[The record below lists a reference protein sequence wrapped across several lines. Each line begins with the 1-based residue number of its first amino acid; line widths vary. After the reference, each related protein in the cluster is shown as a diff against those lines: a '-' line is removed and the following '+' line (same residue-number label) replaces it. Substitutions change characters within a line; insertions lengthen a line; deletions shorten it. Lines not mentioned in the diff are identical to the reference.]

1 MNLPKTTLIPEYL
14 ESGNSDF
21 EIVKIEEG
29 GETCKDIQSLPLVE
43 NIELYKSYI
52 PAMLA
57 KLNNENWQYYNNCL
71 VAQSISKFLASNNFK
86 ESEQGLSIIKN
97 GEDKGFITNATIR
110 VIALKEIWF
119 SETVFEAYYVCSIKC
134 SEAWGDVER
143 EIEVPQNSYKEIYN
157 FICKKYSEVQ
167 KPIAKPE
174 TVEEYLTKLF
184 QRDSSNITKE
194 IVADKIGWLEVAGEI
209 KFYDG
214 YNDFYKN
221 YDIPDITSNNK
232 AMLFRDGFSFLEV
245 GNDEVIKILWLVAH
259 LPYTLFWLRKVN
271 VDFRSVIFLQG
282 ATGLLKTAVANVIS
296 NVFNKDRHNAIMRM
310 TSTKASIQKN
320 IVMLK
325 DQLVCLDDFSNT
337 EVSSGKRALENAE
350 DVIRAVGDG
359 VFPLKM
365 KVSNFSKLQ
374 QENVRS
380 VIMLTGEE
388 AFSLGRSSYLRTL
401 ILPITRE
408 TFNGDKLTKFQE
420 NSEIL
425 RRYFALYISFL
436 EQYGTILANE
446 ASLIFKEARKYY
458 ANITELARFID
469 MALALKVQL
478 DIVTKFAGY
487 CGISDLNGVVESIL
501 KAIEFI
507 IAKNSQSS
515 DMQKPEL
522 RFVYALM
529 QTLDTT
535 VYNQIANDE
544 LSYINNEKIFVG
556 FKEDEHLWLRFE
568 DAMQIVRNYY
578 AKQGQQWLVQPM
590 SIKKMLLEKG
600 LSEGKLAE
608 NGKPAEY
615 LVKAKKGSR
624 KRMLVLKM
632 SAIET
637 LLNDLNMEEV

>member
-43 NIELYKSYI
+43 NIELCKSYM
-52 PAMLA
+52 PAMSS
-57 KLNNENWQYYNNCL
+57 KLNNENWQYCNNYL

-97 GEDKGFITNATIR
+97 GEDKGSITNATIK
-110 VIALKEIWF
+110 VIGLKEIYF
-119 SETVFEAYYVCSIKC
+119 SKTVSEAYYVCSIKC
-134 SEAWGDVER
+134 FEAWGNTENK
-143 EIEVPQNSYKEIYN
+143 IEVPKNRYKELYD
-157 FICKKYSEVQ
+157 FICRKYPEVQ
-167 KPIAKPE
+167 KPIAKSE
-174 TVEEYLTKLF
+174 IIEEYLTKLF
-184 QRDSSNITKE
+184 QRDAANITKE

-469 MALALKVQL
+469 MASALKVQL

>member
-52 PAMLA
+52 PAMSA

-71 VAQSISKFLASNNFK
+71 VAQSISKFLVSNNFK

-119 SETVFEAYYVCSIKC
+119 SETVSEAYYVCSIKC

-184 QRDSSNITKE
+184 QRDFDNITKE

-221 YDIPDITSNNK
+221 YYIPDITSNNK

-245 GNDEVIKILWLVAH
+245 GNDEVIKILWLIAH
-259 LPYTLFWLRKVN
+259 LPYTLFWLRKGN
-271 VDFRSVIFLQG
+271 VDFRSVVFLQG
-282 ATGLLKTAVANVIS
+282 STGLLKTAVS

-320 IVMLK
+320 IVMLQ

-337 EVSSGKRALENAE
+337 EVSSGKKALENAE

-469 MALALKVQL
+469 MASALKVQL

-568 DAMQIVRNYY
+568 EAMNIVRNYY
-578 AKQGQQWLVQPM
+578 AKQGQQWLIQPM

-632 SAIET
+632 SAIEA

>member
-52 PAMLA
+52 PAMSA

-71 VAQSISKFLASNNFK
+71 VAQSISKFLVSNNFK

-119 SETVFEAYYVCSIKC
+119 SETVSEAYYVCSIKC

-184 QRDSSNITKE
+184 QRDFDNITKE

-221 YDIPDITSNNK
+221 YYIPDITSNNK

-245 GNDEVIKILWLVAH
+245 GNDEVIKILWLIAH
-259 LPYTLFWLRKVN
+259 LPYTLFWLRKGN
-271 VDFRSVIFLQG
+271 VDFRSVVFLQG
-282 ATGLLKTAVANVIS
+282 STGLLKTAVANVIS

-320 IVMLK
+320 IVMLQ

-337 EVSSGKRALENAE
+337 EVSSGKKALENAE

-469 MALALKVQL
+469 MASALKVQL

-544 LSYINNEKIFVG
+544 LSYINNEKNFVG

-568 DAMQIVRNYY
+568 EAMNIVRNYY
-578 AKQGQQWLVQPM
+578 AKQGQQWLIQPM

-632 SAIET
+632 SAIEA

>member
-1 MNLPKTTLIPEYL
+1 M
-14 ESGNSDF
+14 
-21 EIVKIEEG
+21 
-29 GETCKDIQSLPLVE
+29 
-43 NIELYKSYI
+43 
-52 PAMLA
+52 
-57 KLNNENWQYYNNCL
+57 
-71 VAQSISKFLASNNFK
+71 
-86 ESEQGLSIIKN
+86 
-97 GEDKGFITNATIR
+97 
-110 VIALKEIWF
+110 
-119 SETVFEAYYVCSIKC
+119 
-134 SEAWGDVER
+134 
-143 EIEVPQNSYKEIYN
+143 
-157 FICKKYSEVQ
+157 
-167 KPIAKPE
+167 
-174 TVEEYLTKLF
+174 
-184 QRDSSNITKE
+184 
-194 IVADKIGWLEVAGEI
+194 
-209 KFYDG
+209 
-214 YNDFYKN
+214 
-221 YDIPDITSNNK
+221 
-232 AMLFRDGFSFLEV
+232 
-245 GNDEVIKILWLVAH
+245 
-259 LPYTLFWLRKVN
+259 PYTLFWLRKVN

-469 MALALKVQL
+469 MASALKVQL
-478 DIVTKFAGY
+478 DIVIKFAGY

-544 LSYINNEKIFVG
+544 LSYIKNEKIFVG

-590 SIKKMLLEKG
+590 SIKKMLLERG
-600 LSEGKLAE
+600 FSEGKLAE
-608 NGKPAEY
+608 NGKSAEY
-615 LVKAKKGSR
+615 LVRAKKGSR

-632 SAIET
+632 SAIEAF
-637 LLNDLNMEEV
+637 LNDLNMEEV

>member
-1 MNLPKTTLIPEYL
+1 MNLPKTTLIPEFL
-14 ESGNSDF
+14 EVDNSNF
-21 EIVKIEEG
+21 KIAKIEG
-29 GETCKDIQSLPLVE
+29 DGKKCKVIQALPMVDTC
-43 NIELYKSYI
+43 NMCKSYM
-52 PAMLA
+52 PAMSS
-57 KLNNENWQYYNNCL
+57 KLNNENWQYCNNYL

-97 GEDKGFITNATIR
+97 GEDKGSITNATIK
-110 VIALKEIWF
+110 VIGLKEIYF
-119 SETVFEAYYVCSIKC
+119 SKTVSEAYYVCSIKC
-134 SEAWGDVER
+134 FEAWGNTENK
-143 EIEVPQNSYKEIYN
+143 IEVPKNRYKELYD
-157 FICKKYSEVQ
+157 FICRKYPEVQ
-167 KPIAKPE
+167 KPIAKSE
-174 TVEEYLTKLF
+174 IIEEYLTKLF
-184 QRDSSNITKE
+184 QRDAANITKE
-194 IVADKIGWLEVAGEI
+194 IVADKIGWLKVDESI

-221 YDIPDITSNNK
+221 YEIPDISNNNK
-232 AMLFRDGFSFLEV
+232 SMLFRDGFSFLEV

-259 LPYTLFWLRKVN
+259 LPYTLFWLRKGN

-282 ATGLLKTAVANVIS
+282 STGLLKTAVANVIS
-296 NVFNKDRHNAIMRM
+296 NVFNKDRHTAIMRM

-469 MALALKVQL
+469 MASALKVQL

-568 DAMQIVRNYY
+568 EAMNIVRNYY
-578 AKQGQQWLVQPM
+578 AKQGQQWLIQPM

-632 SAIET
+632 SAIEA

>member
-52 PAMLA
+52 PAMSA

-71 VAQSISKFLASNNFK
+71 VAQSISKFLVSNNFK

-119 SETVFEAYYVCSIKC
+119 SETVSEAYYVCSIKC

-184 QRDSSNITKE
+184 QRDFDNITKE

-221 YDIPDITSNNK
+221 YYIPDITSNNK

-245 GNDEVIKILWLVAH
+245 GNDEVIKILWLIAH
-259 LPYTLFWLRKVN
+259 LPYTLFWLRKGN
-271 VDFRSVIFLQG
+271 VDFRSVVFLQG
-282 ATGLLKTAVANVIS
+282 STGLLKTAVANVIS

-320 IVMLK
+320 IVMLQ

-337 EVSSGKRALENAE
+337 EVSSGKKALENAE

-420 NSEIL
+420 DSEIL

-469 MALALKVQL
+469 MASALKVQL

-522 RFVYALM
+522 LFVYALM

-535 VYNQIANDE
+535 AYNQIANNE
-544 LSYINNEKIFVG
+544 LLYVDNNTKYIG
-556 FKEDEHLWLRFE
+556 FKENDHLWLRFE
-568 DAMQIVRNYY
+568 EAMNIVRNYY
-578 AKQGQQWLVQPM
+578 AKQGQQWLIQPM

-632 SAIET
+632 SAIEA

>member
-52 PAMLA
+52 PAMSA
-57 KLNNENWQYYNNCL
+57 KLNNENWQYYNNGL
-71 VAQSISKFLASNNFK
+71 VAQSISKFLASTNFK

-97 GEDKGFITNATIR
+97 GEDKGSITNATIK
-110 VIALKEIWF
+110 VIGLKEIYF
-119 SETVFEAYYVCSIKC
+119 SKTVSEAYYVCSIKC
-134 SEAWGDVER
+134 FEAWGNTENK
-143 EIEVPQNSYKEIYN
+143 IEVPKNRYKELYD
-157 FICKKYSEVQ
+157 FICRKYPEVQ
-167 KPIAKPE
+167 KPIAKSE
-174 TVEEYLTKLF
+174 IIEEYLTKLF
-184 QRDSSNITKE
+184 QRDAANITKE
-194 IVADKIGWLEVAGEI
+194 IVADKIGWLKVDESI

-221 YDIPDITSNNK
+221 YEIPDISNNNK
-232 AMLFRDGFSFLEV
+232 SMLFRDGFSFLEV

-259 LPYTLFWLRKVN
+259 LPYTLFWLRKGN

-282 ATGLLKTAVANVIS
+282 STGLLKTAVANVIS
-296 NVFNKDRHNAIMRM
+296 NVFNKDRHTAIMRM

-320 IVMLK
+320 IVMSQ

-337 EVSSGKRALENAE
+337 EVSSGKKALENAE

-365 KVSNFSKLQ
+365 NVGNFSKLQ
-374 QENVRS
+374 QETVRS
-380 VIMLTGEE
+380 VVMLTGEE
-388 AFSLGRSSYLRTL
+388 AFSLGRSSYLRSL
-401 ILPITRE
+401 ILPITKA

-420 NSEIL
+420 NPEIL
-425 RRYFALYISFL
+425 SRYFALYISFL
-436 EQYGTILANE
+436 EQYGTILADK
-446 ASLIFKEARKYY
+446 ASSMFKEARKYY

-469 MALALKVQL
+469 MASALKVQL
-478 DIVTKFAGY
+478 DIVTKFARY

-507 IAKNSQSS
+507 IVKNSQSS
-515 DMQKPEL
+515 DMRKPEL
-522 RFVYALM
+522 LFVYALM

-535 VYNQIANDE
+535 AYNQIANNE
-544 LSYINNEKIFVG
+544 LLYVDNNTKYIG
-556 FKEDEHLWLRFE
+556 FKENDHLWLRFE
-568 DAMQIVRNYY
+568 EAMNIVRNYY
-578 AKQGQQWLVQPM
+578 AKQGQQWLIQPM

-632 SAIET
+632 SAIEA

>member
-1 MNLPKTTLIPEYL
+1 MSLPKTKITPEFL
-14 ESGNSDF
+14 EVNNSNF
-21 EIVKIEEG
+21 KIVKIEGDGKKCEV
-29 GETCKDIQSLPLVE
+29 IQALPMVD
-43 NIELYKSYI
+43 NCNMCKSYM
-52 PAMLA
+52 PAMSS
-57 KLNNENWQYYNNCL
+57 KLNNENWQYCNNYL

-97 GEDKGFITNATIR
+97 GEDKGSITNATIK
-110 VIALKEIWF
+110 VIGLKEIYF
-119 SETVFEAYYVCSIKC
+119 SKTVSEAYYVCSIKC
-134 SEAWGDVER
+134 SEAWGNTEN
-143 EIEVPQNSYKEIYN
+143 EIEVPKSRYKELYD
-157 FICKKYSEVQ
+157 FICRKYPEVQ
-167 KPIAKPE
+167 KPIAKSE
-174 TVEEYLTKLF
+174 TIEEYLTKLF
-184 QRDSSNITKE
+184 QRDSANITKE
-194 IVADKIGWLEVAGEI
+194 VVANKIGWLEVAGEI

-221 YDIPDITSNNK
+221 YEIPDITNNNK
-232 AMLFRDGFSFLEV
+232 SMLFRDGFSFLEV
-245 GNDEVIKILWLVAH
+245 GNDEVIEILWLVAH

-282 ATGLLKTAVANVIS
+282 ATGLLKTAVAKVIS

-469 MALALKVQL
+469 MASALKVQL

-515 DMQKPEL
+515 DMRKPEL
-522 RFVYALM
+522 LFVYALM

-535 VYNQIANDE
+535 AYNQIANNE
-544 LSYINNEKIFVG
+544 LLYVDNNTKYIG
-556 FKEDEHLWLRFE
+556 FKENDHLWLRFE
-568 DAMQIVRNYY
+568 EAMNIVRNYY
-578 AKQGQQWLVQPM
+578 AKQGQQWLIQPM

-632 SAIET
+632 SAIEA

>member
-52 PAMLA
+52 PAMSA

-143 EIEVPQNSYKEIYN
+143 EIEVPQNRYKEIYN

-184 QRDSSNITKE
+184 QRDAANITKE

-469 MALALKVQL
+469 MASALKVQL

-515 DMQKPEL
+515 DMRKPEL
-522 RFVYALM
+522 LFVYALM

-535 VYNQIANDE
+535 AYNQIANNE
-544 LSYINNEKIFVG
+544 LLYVDNNTKYIG
-556 FKEDEHLWLRFE
+556 FKENDHLWLRFE
-568 DAMQIVRNYY
+568 EAMNIVRNYY
-578 AKQGQQWLVQPM
+578 AKQGQQWLIQPM

-632 SAIET
+632 SAIEA

>member
-52 PAMLA
+52 PAMSA

-71 VAQSISKFLASNNFK
+71 VAQSISKFLVSNNFK

-119 SETVFEAYYVCSIKC
+119 SETVSEAYYVCSIKC

-184 QRDSSNITKE
+184 QRDFDNITKE

-259 LPYTLFWLRKVN
+259 LPYTLFWLRKGN
-271 VDFRSVIFLQG
+271 VDFRSVVFLQG

-320 IVMLK
+320 IVMLQ

-337 EVSSGKRALENAE
+337 EISSGKKALEHAE

-359 VFPLKM
+359 IFPLKM
-365 KVSNFSKLQ
+365 NVSDFSKLQ
-374 QENVRS
+374 QETVRS
-380 VIMLTGEE
+380 VVILTGEE

-401 ILPITRE
+401 ILPITKE

-469 MALALKVQL
+469 MA
-478 DIVTKFAGY
+478 
-487 CGISDLNGVVESIL
+487 
-501 KAIEFI
+501 
-507 IAKNSQSS
+507 
-515 DMQKPEL
+515 
-522 RFVYALM
+522 
-529 QTLDTT
+529 
-535 VYNQIANDE
+535 
-544 LSYINNEKIFVG
+544 
-556 FKEDEHLWLRFE
+556 
-568 DAMQIVRNYY
+568 
-578 AKQGQQWLVQPM
+578 
-590 SIKKMLLEKG
+590 
-600 LSEGKLAE
+600 
-608 NGKPAEY
+608 
-615 LVKAKKGSR
+615 
-624 KRMLVLKM
+624 
-632 SAIET
+632 SA
-637 LLNDLNMEEV
+637 

>member
-14 ESGNSDF
+14 EVGNRDF

-29 GETCKDIQSLPLVE
+29 GETCKDIRSLPLAE
-43 NIELYKSYI
+43 NIDIYKSYI
-52 PAMLA
+52 PAMSA
-57 KLNNENWQYYNNCL
+57 KLNNENWQYYNNYL
-71 VAQSISKFLASNNFK
+71 VAQSISKFLASDNFK

-97 GEDKGFITNATIR
+97 GEDKGFITNAIIR
-110 VIALKEIWF
+110 VIALREIWF
-119 SETVFEAYYVCSIKC
+119 SETASEAYYVCSIKC
-134 SEAWGDVER
+134 FEAWGNVER
-143 EIEVPQNSYKEIYN
+143 EIEVPKSRYKEMYN
-157 FICKKYSEVQ
+157 FICKKYPEVQ
-167 KPIAKPE
+167 QPIAKPE

-184 QRDSSNITKE
+184 QRDSANITKE
-194 IVADKIGWLEVAGEI
+194 IVADKIGWLKVDESI

-221 YDIPDITSNNK
+221 YEIPDITSNNK
-232 AMLFRDGFSFLEV
+232 SMLFKDGVSFLEV

-259 LPYTLFWLRKVN
+259 LPYTLFWLRKGH
-271 VDFRSVIFLQG
+271 VDFRSVVFLQG
-282 ATGLLKTAVANVIS
+282 STGLLKTAVANVIC
-296 NVFNKDRHNAIMRM
+296 NIFNKDRHNAIMRM

-320 IVMLK
+320 IVMLQ

-374 QENVRS
+374 QETVRS
-380 VIMLTGEE
+380 VVMLTGEE
-388 AFSLGRSSYLRTL
+388 AFCLGRSSYLRTL
-401 ILPITRE
+401 ILPIRSK

-420 NSEIL
+420 NPEIL
-425 RRYFALYISFL
+425 SHYFALYISFL

-458 ANITELARFID
+458 ANITEHARFID
-469 MALALKVQL
+469 MASTLRVQL
-478 DIVTKFAGY
+478 DIIIKFAGY
-487 CGISDLNGVVESIL
+487 CGISDLNRMLESIL
-501 KAIEFI
+501 KAIEII

-535 VYNQIANDE
+535 AYNQIANDE
-544 LSYINNEKIFVG
+544 LSYINNEKIFIG
-556 FKEDEHLWLRFE
+556 FKENKHLWLRFE

-578 AKQGQQWLVQPM
+578 AKQGQQWLVQSM
-590 SIKKMLLEKG
+590 SIKKMLLERG
-600 LSEGKLAE
+600 FSEGKLAE

-615 LVKAKKGSR
+615 LVRAKKGSR

-632 SAIET
+632 SAIEA

>member
-52 PAMLA
+52 PAISA

-143 EIEVPQNSYKEIYN
+143 EIEVLQNSYKEIYN

-184 QRDSSNITKE
+184 QRDSANITKE

-221 YDIPDITSNNK
+221 YDIPDITSIDK

-259 LPYTLFWLRKVN
+259 FPYTLFWLRKGN
-271 VDFRSVIFLQG
+271 VDFRSVVFLQG
-282 ATGLLKTAVANVIS
+282 STGLLKTAVANVIS

-320 IVMLK
+320 IVMLQ

-469 MALALKVQL
+469 MASALKVQL

-568 DAMQIVRNYY
+568 EAMNIVRNYY
-578 AKQGQQWLVQPM
+578 AKQGQQWLIQPM

-632 SAIET
+632 SAIEA

>member
-1 MNLPKTTLIPEYL
+1 MSLPKTKITPEFL
-14 ESGNSDF
+14 EVNNSNF
-21 EIVKIEEG
+21 KIVKIEGDGKKCEV
-29 GETCKDIQSLPLVE
+29 IQALPMVD
-43 NIELYKSYI
+43 NCNMCKSYM
-52 PAMLA
+52 PAMSS
-57 KLNNENWQYYNNCL
+57 KLNNENWQYCNNYL

-97 GEDKGFITNATIR
+97 GEDKGSITNATIK
-110 VIALKEIWF
+110 VIGLKEIYF
-119 SETVFEAYYVCSIKC
+119 SKTVSEAYYVCSIKC
-134 SEAWGDVER
+134 SEAWGNTEN
-143 EIEVPQNSYKEIYN
+143 EIEVPKSRYKELYD
-157 FICKKYSEVQ
+157 FICRKYPEVQ
-167 KPIAKPE
+167 KPIAKSE
-174 TVEEYLTKLF
+174 TIEEYLTKLF
-184 QRDSSNITKE
+184 QRDSANITKE
-194 IVADKIGWLEVAGEI
+194 VVANKIGWLEVAGEI

-221 YDIPDITSNNK
+221 YEIPDITNNNK
-232 AMLFRDGFSFLEV
+232 SMLFRDGFSFLEV
-245 GNDEVIKILWLVAH
+245 GNDEVIEILWLVAH

-469 MALALKVQL
+469 MASALKVQL

-515 DMQKPEL
+515 DMRKPEL
-522 RFVYALM
+522 LFVYALM

-535 VYNQIANDE
+535 AYNQIANNE
-544 LSYINNEKIFVG
+544 LLYVDNNTKYIG
-556 FKEDEHLWLRFE
+556 FKENDHLWLRFE
-568 DAMQIVRNYY
+568 EAMNIVRNYY
-578 AKQGQQWLVQPM
+578 AKQGQQWLIQPM

-632 SAIET
+632 SAIEA

>member
-52 PAMLA
+52 PAMSA
-57 KLNNENWQYYNNCL
+57 KLNNENWQYYNNGL

-97 GEDKGFITNATIR
+97 GEDKGSITNATIK
-110 VIALKEIWF
+110 VIGLKEIYF
-119 SETVFEAYYVCSIKC
+119 SKTVSEAYYVCSIKC
-134 SEAWGDVER
+134 FEAWGNTENK
-143 EIEVPQNSYKEIYN
+143 IEVPKNRYKELYD
-157 FICKKYSEVQ
+157 FICRKYPEVQ
-167 KPIAKPE
+167 KPIAKSE
-174 TVEEYLTKLF
+174 IIEEYLTKLF
-184 QRDSSNITKE
+184 QRDAANITKE
-194 IVADKIGWLEVAGEI
+194 IVADKIGWLKVDESI

-221 YDIPDITSNNK
+221 YEIPDISNNNK
-232 AMLFRDGFSFLEV
+232 SMLFRDGFSFLEV

-259 LPYTLFWLRKVN
+259 LPYTLFWLRKGN

-282 ATGLLKTAVANVIS
+282 STGLLKTAVANVIS
-296 NVFNKDRHNAIMRM
+296 NVFNKDRHTAIMRM

-320 IVMLK
+320 IVMSQ

-337 EVSSGKRALENAE
+337 EVSSGKKALENAE

-365 KVSNFSKLQ
+365 NVGNFSKLQ
-374 QENVRS
+374 QETVRS
-380 VIMLTGEE
+380 VVMLTGEE
-388 AFSLGRSSYLRTL
+388 AFSLGRSSYLRSL
-401 ILPITRE
+401 ILPITKA

-420 NSEIL
+420 NPEIL
-425 RRYFALYISFL
+425 SHYFALYISFL
-436 EQYGTILANE
+436 EQYGTILADK
-446 ASLIFKEARKYY
+446 ASSMFKEARKYY
-458 ANITELARFID
+458 ANITEVARFID
-469 MALALKVQL
+469 MASALKVQL

-507 IAKNSQSS
+507 IVKNSQSS
-515 DMQKPEL
+515 DMRKPEL
-522 RFVYALM
+522 LFVYALM

-535 VYNQIANDE
+535 AYNQIANNE
-544 LSYINNEKIFVG
+544 LLYVDNNTKYIG
-556 FKEDEHLWLRFE
+556 FKENDHLWLRFE
-568 DAMQIVRNYY
+568 EAMNIVRNYY
-578 AKQGQQWLVQPM
+578 AKQGQQWLIQPM

>member
-29 GETCKDIQSLPLVE
+29 GETCKDIQFLPLVE

-52 PAMLA
+52 PAMSA

-97 GEDKGFITNATIR
+97 GEDKGSITNATIK
-110 VIALKEIWF
+110 VIGLKEIYF
-119 SETVFEAYYVCSIKC
+119 SKTVSEAYYVCSIKC
-134 SEAWGDVER
+134 FEAWGNTENK
-143 EIEVPQNSYKEIYN
+143 IEVPKNRYKELYD
-157 FICKKYSEVQ
+157 FICRKYPEVQ
-167 KPIAKPE
+167 KPIAKSE
-174 TVEEYLTKLF
+174 IIEEYLTKLF
-184 QRDSSNITKE
+184 QRDAANITKE
-194 IVADKIGWLEVAGEI
+194 IVADKIGWLKVDESI

-221 YDIPDITSNNK
+221 YEIPDISNNNK
-232 AMLFRDGFSFLEV
+232 SMLFRDGFSFLEV

-259 LPYTLFWLRKVN
+259 LPYTLFWLRKGN

-282 ATGLLKTAVANVIS
+282 STGLLKTAVANVIS
-296 NVFNKDRHNAIMRM
+296 NVFNKDRHTAIMRM

-320 IVMLK
+320 IVMSQ

-337 EVSSGKRALENAE
+337 EVSSGKKALENAE

-365 KVSNFSKLQ
+365 NVGNFSKLQ
-374 QENVRS
+374 QETVRS
-380 VIMLTGEE
+380 VVMLTGEE
-388 AFSLGRSSYLRTL
+388 AFSLGRSSYLRSL
-401 ILPITRE
+401 ILPITKA

-420 NSEIL
+420 NPEIL
-425 RRYFALYISFL
+425 SRYFALYISFL
-436 EQYGTILANE
+436 EQYGTILADK
-446 ASLIFKEARKYY
+446 ASSMFKEARKYY
-458 ANITELARFID
+458 ANITEVARFID
-469 MALALKVQL
+469 MASALKVQL
-478 DIVTKFAGY
+478 DIVTKFARY

-507 IAKNSQSS
+507 IVKNSQSS
-515 DMQKPEL
+515 DMRKPEL
-522 RFVYALM
+522 LFVYALM

-535 VYNQIANDE
+535 AYNQIANNE
-544 LSYINNEKIFVG
+544 LLYVDNNTKYIG
-556 FKEDEHLWLRFE
+556 FKENDHLWLRFE
-568 DAMQIVRNYY
+568 EAMNIVRNYY
-578 AKQGQQWLVQPM
+578 AKQGQQWLIQPM

-632 SAIET
+632 SAIEA

>member
-52 PAMLA
+52 PAMSS
-57 KLNNENWQYYNNCL
+57 KLNNENWQYCNNYL

-97 GEDKGFITNATIR
+97 GEDKGSITNATIK
-110 VIALKEIWF
+110 VIGLKEIYF
-119 SETVFEAYYVCSIKC
+119 SKTVSEAYYVCSIKC
-134 SEAWGDVER
+134 FEAWGNTENK
-143 EIEVPQNSYKEIYN
+143 IEVPKNRYKELYD
-157 FICKKYSEVQ
+157 FICRKYPEVQ
-167 KPIAKPE
+167 KPIAKSE
-174 TVEEYLTKLF
+174 IIEEYLTKLF
-184 QRDSSNITKE
+184 QRDAANITKE
-194 IVADKIGWLEVAGEI
+194 IVADKIGWLKVDESI

-221 YDIPDITSNNK
+221 YEIPDISNNNK
-232 AMLFRDGFSFLEV
+232 SMLFRDGFSFLEV

-259 LPYTLFWLRKVN
+259 LPYTLFWLRKGN

-282 ATGLLKTAVANVIS
+282 STGLLKTAVANVIS
-296 NVFNKDRHNAIMRM
+296 NVFNKDRHTAIMRM

-320 IVMLK
+320 IVMLQ

-337 EVSSGKRALENAE
+337 EVSSGKKALENAE

-469 MALALKVQL
+469 MASALKVQ
-478 DIVTKFAGY
+478 
-487 CGISDLNGVVESIL
+487 
-501 KAIEFI
+501 
-507 IAKNSQSS
+507 
-515 DMQKPEL
+515 
-522 RFVYALM
+522 
-529 QTLDTT
+529 
-535 VYNQIANDE
+535 
-544 LSYINNEKIFVG
+544 
-556 FKEDEHLWLRFE
+556 
-568 DAMQIVRNYY
+568 
-578 AKQGQQWLVQPM
+578 
-590 SIKKMLLEKG
+590 
-600 LSEGKLAE
+600 
-608 NGKPAEY
+608 
-615 LVKAKKGSR
+615 
-624 KRMLVLKM
+624 
-632 SAIET
+632 
-637 LLNDLNMEEV
+637 

>member
-52 PAMLA
+52 PAMSA

-143 EIEVPQNSYKEIYN
+143 EIEVSQNSYKEIYN

-259 LPYTLFWLRKVN
+259 LPYTLFWLRKGN

-282 ATGLLKTAVANVIS
+282 STGLLKTAVANVIS

-320 IVMLK
+320 IVMLQ

-337 EVSSGKRALENAE
+337 EVSSGKKALENAE

-469 MALALKVQL
+469 MASALKVQL

-568 DAMQIVRNYY
+568 EAMNIVRNYY
-578 AKQGQQWLVQPM
+578 AKQGQQWLIQPM

-632 SAIET
+632 SAIEA